1 VGGVGLSRL
10 GRYWLFFVIVAVGL
24 VLSWGQVG
32 RKTHQVLTEA
42 PTTLLTTEANCRPG
56 LAPCAAM
63 GNSRAMVLGPAGNGL
78 RVVTKGFDPASLLAA
93 RATWF
98 DRANDVVGQSTLST
112 DATEWRI
119 RSLPG
124 DARRMR
130 IEIDSNDGTVV
141 AEFPLD

>member
-56 LAPCAAM
+56 RAPCAAM
-63 GNSRAMVLGPAGNGL
+63 GNSHAVVLGPAGNGL
-78 RVVTKGFDPASLLAA
+78 RVVTKGFDPASLLGG
-93 RATWF
+93 RVTWV
-98 DRANDVVGQSTLST
+98 DHANDVVGQAMLGT
-112 DATEWRI
+112 DATEWQI
-119 RSLPG
+119 RSVPV
-124 DARRMR
+124 DSRRIR